1 MSRSSARKRG
11 RRRSRQ
17 IGMGPWIIGAA
28 IALIVLLLGIG
39 LWQSGA
45 LASAPAPS
53 HDWDQEEL
61 PPLAQEGR
69 PLTGGHDMSLIPQQT
84 PAPRPVVEGAPTP
97 RLVLRSASHDF
108 GRIYS
113 NWDVQHVFG
122 IENQGDAD
130 LLINNLVTSCGCT
143 TATLTSSLIGPGERA
158 DLAVTF
164 DADLHPTQGQ
174 VSRLV
179 WFATNDPRQ
188 PWVEVRVDAYV
199 Q

>member
-1 MSRSSARKRG
+1 
-11 RRRSRQ
+11 
-17 IGMGPWIIGAA
+17 MGPWVIGAA
-28 IALIVLLLGIG
+28 IGLIVLLLGIG

-45 LASAPAPS
+45 FASAPPPS
-53 HDWDQEEL
+53 HDWGEGDL
-61 PPLAQEGR
+61 PPPAKDGR
-69 PLTGGHDMSLIPQQT
+69 ALVGGHDMSLIPEQT
-84 PAPRPVVEGAPTP
+84 PAPRPVIEGAPTP
-97 RLVLRSASHDF
+97 KLVLRSASHDF

-113 NWDVQHVFG
+113 NWDVEHVFG
-122 IENQGDAD
+122 IENQGDAE

-143 TATLTSSLIGPGERA
+143 TATLTSNLIGPGERA